1 MLAQENDFNFY
12 NQEKNQMTEETEI
25 FSMEKELFAFYKEQ
39 KGNKNNWDFVGFLG
53 SIFTCFLLIF
63 IVVSIWNNSF
73 KPILYTLGIG
83 GSIMIVSLFFV
94 IKEQVKFDD
103 KWIGYIEKND
113 KNIVNFTK
121 SLVYNSKSLEVY
133 ENLAKNFLKKEY
145 SITQLDNIYNLF
157 IQHKEKKLDSEI
169 EKMTVALKEKI

>member
-1 MLAQENDFNFY
+1 MLAQEKDFNFY

-39 KGNKNNWDFVGFLG
+39 KDNKSCWDSLGVLG
-53 SIFTCFLLIF
+53 SIFSCFLLVF

-73 KPILYTLGIG
+73 KPILYTLGVG
-83 GSIMIVSLFFV
+83 GTIMIVSLFVV
-94 IKEQVKFDD
+94 IKEQMKFDD
-103 KWIGYIEKND
+103 KWIGYIE

-145 SITQLDNIYNLF
+145 SITQLDNIYHLF
-157 IQHKEKKLDSEI
+157 IQYKEKELNSEI
-169 EKMTVALKEKI
+169 EKMTITLKEKI